1 MSKNLNIIHV
11 DISSNELTSEGLK
24 NFIEKNLGSPSIIS
38 LDISSYNGLNR
49 NRLGPVAAETI
60 SDFIMSSLVL
70 TFLEMNETG
79 INDPG
84 LEFII
89 IGLKN
94 NKVLLRL
101 GLASNNI
108 TFKHMEEFCRT
119 VNYSNLQEL
128 NLANNKIGDEGSKSI
143 ANLLVG
149 NDLVCSL
156 KKIDISR
163 NEITFKGSSS
173 IFLAMRYNSV
183 LTHLNMEGNPLGSS
197 AGQSLHF
204 FLFNNFTLTWLN
216 LNSCDLKNGGIS
228 HLSLGLAK
236 NKALATLLLS
246 NNSCKDLGMTSLKE
260 ALIENKILAN
270 LDLSYNLLQDGTIIA
285 SALKEN
291 IGLESLNLKE
301 NKIKEQSGP
310 LLVEATRAK
319 SNLIKLNLGQNHI
332 NKKHSEEIKQNLRK
346 NEVIHY
352 KAKAP
357 NIKKEI
363 EKLQNGSKDLQS
375 IYESINKKKHEKVI
389 ILTKTQKL
397 KQKIVE
403 IKETKDEKLEEL
415 QKEYSTFRQNSLEL
429 STELE
434 NILKEIPKFKIFE
447 FRSVK
452 EKEDEIGLIV
462 AEIKALEKK
471 SKTYSEFQR
480 REELNLKRFT
490 LLHMIRKLKEEFNDA
505 VVERASTEIDLE
517 DLNKKMLSMKQELDA
532 IKYDE
537 SFFSERKVIS
547 PQPFV
552 RVARRQDLMGVRKER
567 SKTNA
572 NRKNVYFNI
581 KP

>member
-60 SDFIMSSLVL
+60 SEFIMSSLVL

-204 FLFNNFTLTWLN
+204 FLFNNFTLT
-216 LNSCDLKNGGIS
+216 
-228 HLSLGLAK
+228 
-236 NKALATLLLS
+236 
-246 NNSCKDLGMTSLKE
+246 
-260 ALIENKILAN
+260 
-270 LDLSYNLLQDGTIIA
+270 
-285 SALKEN
+285 
-291 IGLESLNLKE
+291 
-301 NKIKEQSGP
+301 
-310 LLVEATRAK
+310 
-319 SNLIKLNLGQNHI
+319 
-332 NKKHSEEIKQNLRK
+332 
-346 NEVIHY
+346 
-352 KAKAP
+352 
-357 NIKKEI
+357 
-363 EKLQNGSKDLQS
+363 
-375 IYESINKKKHEKVI
+375 
-389 ILTKTQKL
+389 
-397 KQKIVE
+397 
-403 IKETKDEKLEEL
+403 
-415 QKEYSTFRQNSLEL
+415 
-429 STELE
+429 
-434 NILKEIPKFKIFE
+434 
-447 FRSVK
+447 
-452 EKEDEIGLIV
+452 
-462 AEIKALEKK
+462 
-471 SKTYSEFQR
+471 
-480 REELNLKRFT
+480 
-490 LLHMIRKLKEEFNDA
+490 
-505 VVERASTEIDLE
+505 
-517 DLNKKMLSMKQELDA
+517 
-532 IKYDE
+532 
-537 SFFSERKVIS
+537 
-547 PQPFV
+547 
-552 RVARRQDLMGVRKER
+552 
-567 SKTNA
+567 
-572 NRKNVYFNI
+572 
-581 KP
+581 

>member
-1 MSKNLNIIHV
+1 
-11 DISSNELTSEGLK
+11 
-24 NFIEKNLGSPSIIS
+24 
-38 LDISSYNGLNR
+38 
-49 NRLGPVAAETI
+49 
-60 SDFIMSSLVL
+60 
-70 TFLEMNETG
+70 
-79 INDPG
+79 
-84 LEFII
+84 
-89 IGLKN
+89 
-94 NKVLLRL
+94 
-101 GLASNNI
+101 
-108 TFKHMEEFCRT
+108 
-119 VNYSNLQEL
+119 
-128 NLANNKIGDEGSKSI
+128 
-143 ANLLVG
+143 
-149 NDLVCSL
+149 
-156 KKIDISR
+156 
-163 NEITFKGSSS
+163 
-173 IFLAMRYNSV
+173 
-183 LTHLNMEGNPLGSS
+183 
-197 AGQSLHF
+197 
-204 FLFNNFTLTWLN
+204 
-216 LNSCDLKNGGIS
+216 
-228 HLSLGLAK
+228 
-236 NKALATLLLS
+236 
-246 NNSCKDLGMTSLKE
+246 MTSLKE

-415 QKEYSTFRQNSLEL
+415 QKEYSTFRQKSLEL